1 MKVIVF
7 TIFAG
12 FATQDGDTSS
22 KFVEPN
28 RQALNDL
35 VDAYLGEHGATII
48 DGRGFFG
55 GHPEPG
61 ASVIVITPEDTR
73 DKVAKAVYLVAK
85 CYREEAD
92 QLEVWVTTREEELSI
107 I

>member
-28 RQALNDL
+28 RQTLNVL
-35 VDAYLGEHGATII
+35 VDAYLSGYGATIV

-73 DKVAKAVYLVAK
+73 DKVAKAVYSVAS
-85 CYREEAD
+85 CYREKAE
-92 QLEVWVTTREEELSI
+92 QLEVWVTTREEELDI

>member
-7 TIFAG
+7 TIYAG

-35 VDAYLGEHGATII
+35 VDFYLGEYGATIV

-73 DKVAKAVYLVAK
+73 DKVAKAIYSVAS
-85 CYREEAD
+85 CYREEAE
-92 QLEVWVTTREEELSI
+92 QLEVWVTTREEELDI